1 MTTEKFVPLLVW
13 FLAGVT
19 VSCVYAV
26 VSGPA
31 PAAALPAL
39 EPLRQEPVVTVYR
52 DPEHAVTCWIAGPA
66 MACLR
71 DEPGGDWH
79 DDPATWCTR

>member
-1 MTTEKFVPLLVW
+1 MAPVV
-13 FLAGVT
+13 LA
-19 VSCVYAV
+19 
-26 VSGPA
+26 
-31 PAAALPAL
+31 
-39 EPLRQEPVVTVYR
+39 ELRPDFDTIPVVTVYR

-79 DDPATWCTR
+79 DEPAMWECGR